1 MPDAF
6 ISRAGMEAQ
15 QLDEKF
21 TQTEL
26 STLKEKLVQMQQA
39 AKTRDDALRQLEG
52 TMRLMQANLDS
63 ASKVLDPYP
72 TVSEVASVLRRRQLR
87 LGHRRGVGWL

>member
-1 MPDAF
+1 
-6 ISRAGMEAQ
+6 MEAQ

-63 ASKVLDPYP
+63 AW
-72 TVSEVASVLRRRQLR
+72 
-87 LGHRRGVGWL
+87 G